1 MQFADIVRYGLWCG
15 IVTVAAGNQ
24 RTYKMTTTWLPH
36 LTANTITLLLPDIY
50 RLLDTQNKRYQ
61 HETSAAA
68 QPRVQQHRSWPL
80 LGVTLDAMIRDN
92 PRYVLYVAP
101 LASGYLLSSSWFNI
115 YKGKLAEKR
124 LVGFGLDAIP
134 HATTAFALT
143 RLVCNTADTGA
154 DLARTSGA
162 LATWLYWCAQHHG
175 LCSALVLSLATL
187 VWEYSEYMI
196 HVHELAQR
204 GAVENINM
212 QWSVD
217 DTIAD
222 CLSNVIGWLLAIAP
236 EYWSSIPNGN
246 PRRMSRAPVGN
257 P

>member
-1 MQFADIVRYGLWCG
+1 
-15 IVTVAAGNQ
+15 
-24 RTYKMTTTWLPH
+24 
-36 LTANTITLLLPDIY
+36 
-50 RLLDTQNKRYQ
+50 
-61 HETSAAA
+61 
-68 QPRVQQHRSWPL
+68 
-80 LGVTLDAMIRDN
+80 MICDN

-101 LASGYLLSSSWFNI
+101 LAAGYLLSSPWFNI

-124 LVGFGLDAIP
+124 LAGFGLDAIP

-143 RLVCNTADTGA
+143 RLVGDTADTGA
-154 DLARTSGA
+154 DLARSTGA
-162 LATWLYWCAQHHG
+162 PAAWLDWCAQHHG
-175 LCSALVLSLATL
+175 LCSALVLSLATF

-222 CLSNVIGWLLAIAP
+222 CLSNVAGWLLAIAQ
-236 EYWSSIPNGN
+236 EHLGL
-246 PRRMSRAPVGN
+246 
-257 P
+257 

>member
-1 MQFADIVRYGLWCG
+1 MQFADIVRYGLWSG
-15 IVTVAAGNQ
+15 IVTVSAGNQ
-24 RTYKMTTTWLPH
+24 RAYKMTTTWLPH

-50 RLLDTQNKRYQ
+50 RLLDTLSKRY
-61 HETSAAA
+61 EREASAAA
-68 QPRVQQHRSWPL
+68 QPRVQPPRAWPL

-101 LASGYLLSSSWFNI
+101 LAAGYLLSSPWFNI

-124 LVGFGLDAIP
+124 LAGFGLDAIP

-143 RLVCNTADTGA
+143 RLVCDTADTGV
-154 DLARTSGA
+154 DLARSTGA
-162 LATWLYWCAQHHG
+162 QAAWLDWCAQHHG
-175 LCSALVLSLATL
+175 LCSALVLSLTTL
-187 VWEYSEYMI
+187 VWEYGEYMI

-222 CLSNVIGWLLAIAP
+222 CLSNAAGWLLAIAQ
-236 EYWSSIPNGN
+236 EHLGL
-246 PRRMSRAPVGN
+246 
-257 P
+257 